1 MGHAENG
8 NGDDASS
15 SIVAIG
21 DLPCVEYQ
29 QVLRQIIEN
38 NCGSVDDSD
47 IEIEAASAKGDNY
60 IGLLYRALVRGKN
73 FKVIMKFPPQNA
85 MRREQF
91 MARSCFV
98 RESEF
103 YDAVYPLFKN
113 FQEQKG
119 INVAKEGFHEI
130 PRCYQ
135 TLIEEPHEALFM
147 EDLKASKFEM
157 FDRQKDTT
165 AEHVNL
171 VMSALGKFHAI
182 SLAIKDQQPELLECY
197 KGMTDIFLQRDEEA
211 KANMKAW
218 FDAMKK
224 QALDAV
230 EQLEDLKKI
239 LENVL
244 QKDFFSLIEGC
255 VDGPPAEPYAII
267 THGDCWNN
275 NIMFRN
281 EVKLWRRLLR
291 NYLQV

>member
-8 NGDDASS
+8 NGDNASP
-15 SIVAIG
+15 IVTIG

-60 IGLLYRALVRGKN
+60 IGLLYRALVKRKN

-91 MARSCFV
+91 MARPCFV

-103 YDAVYPLFKN
+103 YDDVYPLFKN

-130 PRCYQ
+130 PRCYK

-147 EDLKASKFEM
+147 EDLKAAKFEM

-165 AEHVNL
+165 VEHVNL

-182 SLAIKDQQPELLECY
+182 SFAIKDQRPELLECY
-197 KGMTDIFLQRDEEA
+197 KGMKDIFMQRDDEA
-211 KANMKAW
+211 KDNMKAW

-224 QALDAV
+224 QALDAI
-230 EQLEDLKKI
+230 EQHEDLKKI
-239 LENVL
+239 LDKVL
-244 QKDFFSLIEGC
+244 EKDFFSLIEGC

-275 NIMFRN
+275 NIMYRN
-281 EVKLWRRLLR
+281 EVKLWSL
-291 NYLQV
+291 YTT